1 MLRALHLII
10 FGTTSSASGGGGG
23 GAPTLDF
30 SSAANS
36 QYVALIFGGY
46 WGV

>member
-23 GAPTLDF
+23 GAPSLDF
-30 SSAANS
+30 SSATNS

>member
-1 MLRALHLII
+1 MLRAIQLII
-10 FGTTSSASGGGGG
+10 FGTTSSASGGGGS
-23 GAPTLDF
+23 APSLDF